1 MPGAK
6 GYPIVGHALQLLQ
19 PEVVMGRLMDWR
31 GTHGSRL
38 KVILGY
44 TAYNLFLTDP
54 KDIEKVVNSH
64 ELLNKGSNYDFVRP
78 WLGYGLLTQGGEKWY
93 KRRRML
99 TPAFHFS
106 ILETFQHVFNEQSA
120 VLVKIMRE
128 KLEDKEN
135 IEMNSLFSLCALD
148 IISETAMGRKLNCQR
163 ESTPYVEAVLRQ
175 SQFIYK
181 RWMSPW
187 LQNDFIWSISPAG
200 REDKANLKT
209 LHDFTENVILERKE
223 RYALAKEE
231 KSVVIQP
238 DENHITESVYFSK
251 KERFAFLDLLLSI
264 QDSSEDQLTDAD
276 IREET
281 DTFMFEGHDTA
292 AAGLLWS
299 FYLLVKNPEHQA
311 LVHSELDGIFGDD
324 THRSITSNDLTKMK
338 YLELCIK
345 ESLRLYP
352 SVAFMSRKVKREF
365 RLDSETLVPP
375 GVDVAMCPYLTH
387 RDPNIYPEP
396 EKFLPTRHTP
406 ENSAGRHP
414 YAYIPFSAGL
424 RNCIGQ
430 RFVQAEMKTV
440 LANIFRHFQVQLADP
455 NETVVPLP
463 EIVMRPNED
472 IRVALK
478 LR

>member
-292 AAGLLWS
+292 AAG
-299 FYLLVKNPEHQA
+299 
-311 LVHSELDGIFGDD
+311 
-324 THRSITSNDLTKMK
+324 
-338 YLELCIK
+338 
-345 ESLRLYP
+345 SL
-352 SVAFMSRKVKREF
+352 KREF